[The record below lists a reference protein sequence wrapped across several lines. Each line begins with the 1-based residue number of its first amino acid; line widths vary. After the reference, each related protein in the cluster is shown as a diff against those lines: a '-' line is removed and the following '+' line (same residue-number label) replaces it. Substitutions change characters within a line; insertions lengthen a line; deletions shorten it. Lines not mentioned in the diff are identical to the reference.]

1 MTYFNEFLFFLHL
14 FFVST
19 FVILALRIGKNAL
32 ISLMGIYVIMMNL
45 FITKQI
51 SLFGL
56 SLTTTDS
63 FTVGIGLILNLLQ
76 EYWGKEEAVK
86 TVRLSFF
93 LAIIFLVMAGFQLFY
108 IPHLA
113 DGGMHQHFVSILN
126 FTPRIIIA
134 SLVSFFITQ
143 FVDTTLY
150 SFFKK
155 IVGEKY
161 FILRN
166 YGSLFISQAID
177 TVLFSFLGLYGIVN
191 NIFDIIVASYIIKI
205 IVILLATP
213 YISVARKLIKKNL
226 HQHE

>member
-134 SLVSFFITQ
+134 SLISFFITQ

-155 IVGEKY
+155 IAGEKY

>member
-226 HQHE
+226 NQHE

>member
-1 MTYFNEFLFFLHL
+1 
-14 FFVST
+14 
-19 FVILALRIGKNAL
+19 
-32 ISLMGIYVIMMNL
+32 
-45 FITKQI
+45 
-51 SLFGL
+51 
-56 SLTTTDS
+56 
-63 FTVGIGLILNLLQ
+63 
-76 EYWGKEEAVK
+76 
-86 TVRLSFF
+86 
-93 LAIIFLVMAGFQLFY
+93 
-108 IPHLA
+108 
-113 DGGMHQHFVSILN
+113 MHQHFVSILN

-134 SLVSFFITQ
+134 SLISFFITQ

-155 IVGEKY
+155 IAGEKY

-226 HQHE
+226 NQHE